1 MPHHFPAPWYV
12 DEQEES
18 FVAKDRSGQALAYVY
33 FERDPNNETRRAVVG
48 RLTREEA
55 RRIAQAIIKLP
66 TLLTGGS

>member
-1 MPHHFPAPWYV
+1 MPHRFPAPWYV
-12 DEQEES
+12 EEQEES
-18 FVAKDRSGQALAYVY
+18 FVVKDRSGQALAYVY
-33 FERDPNNETRRAVVG
+33 FESDPNNETRRAVVG

>member
-1 MPHHFPAPWYV
+1 MPHRFPAPWYV

-18 FVAKDRSGQALAYVY
+18 FVVKDRSGQALAYVY
-33 FERDPNNETRRAVVG
+33 FEPDPNNETRRAVVG

>member
-18 FVAKDRSGQALAYVY
+18 FVVNRNTSPEKRPDASRWPLS
-33 FERDPNNETRRAVVG
+33 
-48 RLTREEA
+48 
-55 RRIAQAIIKLP
+55 LP